1 MLYCAAPERLDRAA
15 GGVRERAGVRGA
27 GEELGAYS
35 NRQRGRDYYTRKKES
50 LPEAFAYLDKLQVE
64 DILSPRVVQAVRDLA
79 AAGAFD
85 QLLAEARGAALPR
98 RELRYL
104 RSLKQDG

>member
-1 MLYCAAPERLDRAA
+1 MACEQF
-15 GGVRERAGVRGA
+15 E
-27 GEELGAYS
+27 AYS

-104 RSLKQDG
+104 RSLKRDG

>member
-1 MLYCAAPERLDRAA
+1 M
-15 GGVRERAGVRGA
+15 
-27 GEELGAYS
+27 
-35 NRQRGRDYYTRKKES
+35 
-50 LPEAFAYLDKLQVE
+50 PEAFAYLDKLQVE

-104 RSLKQDG
+104 RSLKRDG

>member
-1 MLYCAAPERLDRAA
+1 M
-15 GGVRERAGVRGA
+15 
-27 GEELGAYS
+27 
-35 NRQRGRDYYTRKKES
+35 
-50 LPEAFAYLDKLQVE
+50 E

-98 RELRYL
+98 RELRFL
-104 RSLKQDG
+104 RSLKAQG